1 MASNIFDKLELAA
14 FKAGITPRTKESRE
28 WFRVKAQAMGR
39 NINRTKLMKEEPL
52 ERRSRTVMGRMYMF
66 FYDPKLRE
74 TLPYYDAFPLVIVV
88 RPAPGF
94 YGLNLICHLSFVQN
108 SLMV

>member
-1 MASNIFDKLELAA
+1 MVQS
-14 FKAGITPRTKESRE
+14 
-28 WFRVKAQAMGR
+28 KAQAMGR

-88 RPAPGF
+88 RPAPRRILWIESTLF
-94 YGLNLICHLSFVQN
+94 ATYPSCKTP
-108 SLMV
+108 